1 MVKEIFT
8 NATNLISVSVSAM
21 SGCLL
26 GGPSI
31 GLSEPTRRQIVLMNA
46 LYLYTCAPQIPEPWV
61 EEPPARVPYIPRFV
75 YDENKQE
82 DSTQV
87 VFLTLTSVF
96 VIIVICCL
104 LEVYRSHLAYKK
116 RIERETDE
124 DIIWS
129 KEQAT
134 KMHES
139 PGVKAGLL
147 GGVTAGSGNGLPPYT
162 YKAVS
167 INLLKGHWE
176 KCF

>member
-1 MVKEIFT
+1 M
-8 NATNLISVSVSAM
+8 
-21 SGCLL
+21 
-26 GGPSI
+26 
-31 GLSEPTRRQIVLMNA
+31 
-46 LYLYTCAPQIPEPWV
+46 
-61 EEPPARVPYIPRFV
+61 PYISKFV
-75 YDENKQE
+75 YDVDKKE

-87 VFLTLTSVF
+87 LFITLTSVF
-96 VIIVICCL
+96 VIIVICCM

-139 PGVKAGLL
+139 PGVKGTSGGATAAAGN
-147 GGVTAGSGNGLPPYT
+147 TLPPYS

-167 INLLKGHWE
+167 CSSTCNMLY
-176 KCF
+176 

>member
-1 MVKEIFT
+1 MVGTDIWGMRESDYSKRPSDK
-8 NATNLISVSVSAM
+8 LLKWM
-21 SGCLL
+21 SCTFSG
-26 GGPSI
+26 
-31 GLSEPTRRQIVLMNA
+31 R
-46 LYLYTCAPQIPEPWV
+46 QIPEPWV
-61 EEPPARVPYIPRFV
+61 EEPPARVPYVPRFV
-75 YDENKQE
+75 YDENKKE

-139 PGVKAGLL
+139 PGVKAGRL
-147 GGVTAGSGNGLPPYT
+147 GGVTAGSGNGLPPYS
-162 YKAVS
+162 YKVVS
-167 INLLKGHWE
+167 TGHD
-176 KCF
+176 FH

>member
-1 MVKEIFT
+1 M
-8 NATNLISVSVSAM
+8 
-21 SGCLL
+21 
-26 GGPSI
+26 
-31 GLSEPTRRQIVLMNA
+31 
-46 LYLYTCAPQIPEPWV
+46 
-61 EEPPARVPYIPRFV
+61 EEPPQRIPYVAKYV
-75 YDENKQE
+75 YDVSTKE

-87 VFLTLTSVF
+87 VFITLTSLF

-104 LEVYRSHLAYKK
+104 IEVYRSHLAYKR

-139 PGVKAGLL
+139 PGV
-147 GGVTAGSGNGLPPYT
+147 GGQPYV

-167 INLLKGHWE
+167 NSCVQE
-176 KCF
+176 QQQQQQ

>member
-1 MVKEIFT
+1 MYRPYTYMYVCVCSSGNHLMPYIFQIFT
-8 NATNLISVSVSAM
+8 YTFIHSIRMWMHSFIHSCSNKLFISISSCSSPPPKTSKQSAD
-21 SGCLL
+21 
-26 GGPSI
+26 
-31 GLSEPTRRQIVLMNA
+31 N
-46 LYLYTCAPQIPEPWV
+46 WV
-61 EEPPARVPYIPRFV
+61 EEPPQRIPYVAKYV
-75 YDENKQE
+75 YDVSTKE

-87 VFLTLTSVF
+87 VFITLTSLF

-104 LEVYRSHLAYKK
+104 IEVYRSHLAYKR

-139 PGVKAGLL
+139 PGV
-147 GGVTAGSGNGLPPYT
+147 GGQPYV

-167 INLLKGHWE
+167 NSCVQE
-176 KCF
+176 QQQQ

>member
-1 MVKEIFT
+1 MPNRNF
-8 NATNLISVSVSAM
+8 N
-21 SGCLL
+21 
-26 GGPSI
+26 PS
-31 GLSEPTRRQIVLMNA
+31 LPS
-46 LYLYTCAPQIPEPWV
+46 QIPEPWV

-139 PGVKAGLL
+139 PGVKSGIL

-167 INLLKGHWE
+167 NGLEMH
-176 KCF
+176 